1 MDILDKIVS
10 NKIKEVSLLKKSFPI
25 EDLRSGIQNKPYLK
39 RDFHSSFLDNDTVN
53 IIAEIKK
60 ASPSKGVI
68 LEDFQ
73 PLKIALEYEAGGAS
87 AISILTDEIFFKG
100 KIDYIPSVRTFTTL
114 PLLRKDFI
122 VDEYQIIQSRFYE
135 ADAILLIGR
144 ILSSSEL
151 SNFLKLAR
159 ENDLDVLYEA
169 HDEEDLIKGIEA
181 GVKIFGINNRDLSNF
196 NVSNYN
202 IMNLYKKI
210 PNDAILISESGI
222 TGPEDVAIL
231 KKVGISNFLVGE
243 SIMKSDNRVTFIQ
256 ELIKA

>member
-1 MDILDKIVS
+1 MDILDKIIS
-10 NKIKEVSLLKKSFPI
+10 NKKKEVSLLKKSFPI
-25 EDLRSGIQNKPYLK
+25 EDLESGIKNKSYLK
-39 RDFHSSFLDNDTVN
+39 RDFLGSFLDRNIIS

-87 AISILTDEIFFKG
+87 AISILTDELFFKG
-100 KIDYIPSVRTFTTL
+100 KIDYIPSVRTLTTI

-122 VDEYQIIQSRFYE
+122 VDEYQIVQSRFYE

-144 ILSSSEL
+144 VLSAAEL
-151 SNFLKLAR
+151 SNLLTLASD
-159 ENDLDVLYEA
+159 NDLDVLYEA
-169 HDEEDLIKGIEA
+169 HDEEDLNKGIEA

-196 NVSNYN
+196 NVSNDN
-202 IMNLYKKI
+202 IIKLYQKI

-222 TGPEDVAIL
+222 AGPEDVATL

-243 SIMKSDNRVTFIQ
+243 SIMKSENRVNFTQ
-256 ELIKA
+256 NLIKA